1 MTLGGHFDKSGP
13 AGPFGAGAD
22 PLWVEEYGY
31 GLGPPTGILILK
43 YGSGGALEIPESRS
57 DFVHQLY
64 WTPDGMLSVRHAN
77 RTEFIGTTEALWVR
91 RGVTHEVFASRK
103 QIIYRICLREVP
115 LSLRS
120 LRVAA
125 VSADQ
130 QSRNLIEQIARPG
143 QDEAE
148 ALAARMTI
156 MAGLGA
162 THRDFVGRD
171 PIGTPS
177 SSRTTGFA
185 QTIART
191 LLHDPADPT
200 RLEEWAARLHTSTK
214 TLQRDFVREFGM
226 SYSQWRNRIRLDAAV
241 VLLETKSVTEVAH
254 RVGYSSVPA
263 FVTAFARE
271 YGHTP
276 GRYALGATD
285 SA

>member
-1 MTLGGHFDKSGP
+1 MTLGGHFDRSGP
-13 AGPFGAGAD
+13 SGPFGAGAD

-31 GLGPPTGILILK
+31 GIGPPTGILILK

-57 DFVHQLY
+57 DFLHQLY
-64 WTPDGMLSVRHAN
+64 WTPDGMLSVQHAN
-77 RTEFIGTTEALWVR
+77 RTEFIGSSEALWVR
-91 RGVTHEVFASRK
+91 RGATHEVFASRR
-103 QIIYRICLREVP
+103 QVIYRICLREVP
-115 LSLRS
+115 QSLGN

-125 VSADQ
+125 VSADPQ
-130 QSRNLIEQIARPG
+130 ARRLIEQIARPG

-148 ALAARMTI
+148 ALAARSII

-171 PIGTPS
+171 PIGVST
-177 SSRTTGFA
+177 RNAGFA

-200 RLEEWAARLHTSTK
+200 RLDEWASRLHTSTK
-214 TLQRDFVREFGM
+214 TLQRDFVREFGV
-226 SYSQWRNRIRLDAAV
+226 SYSQWRTRIRLEAAV

-254 RVGYSSVPA
+254 RVGYASVPA
-263 FVTAFARE
+263 FVTAFSRE

-276 GRYALGATD
+276 GRYAVGTID